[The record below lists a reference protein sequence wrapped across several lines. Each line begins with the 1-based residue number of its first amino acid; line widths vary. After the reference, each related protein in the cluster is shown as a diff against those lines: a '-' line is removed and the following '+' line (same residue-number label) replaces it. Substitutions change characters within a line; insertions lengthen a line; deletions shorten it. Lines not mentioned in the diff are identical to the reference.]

1 MQTLETS
8 ERIELQKKKKE
19 KLYNQ
24 AHIGCNRCTLCKSSD
39 YYKWTIPVFS
49 FKGLLTGVEYVKDTY
64 ECKQCGRTWES
75 NKYPK

>member
-8 ERIELQKKKKE
+8 KRIELQKKKKE

-24 AHIGCNRCTLCKSSD
+24 AHIGCNRCPTCKNTD
-39 YYKWTIPVFS
+39 YYRWALPVFS
-49 FKGLLTGVEYVKDTY
+49 LKGLITGTEYLKDTY
-64 ECKQCGRTWES
+64 ACKQCGKTWES